1 MGRQYNALQ
10 CYLTAIISA
19 LLLLFTVCDSTVF
32 AYTDTPNDL
41 NAENNPNL
49 QGAIVSDGAGL
60 PLALDSFNGLE
71 IRDSVEEDGE
81 SNGLD
86 LVRRYP
92 NAAKSLGNNQ
102 FVNTSLE
109 IGDVQWF
116 YLPSAVVNGKHASKG
131 VGLPVYV
138 NATDDDD
145 TKDELRKRDG
155 LEKRS
160 TTVYLSLTTCSK
172 PHANKT
178 NTEDGFPQLQVYV
191 SKSETLQEPGPGH
204 DDSDQDVYTAVGG
217 YVGIE
222 KDADSDVFIGVAA
235 PNSTDYSGSYTYQLA
250 ASIDTYFHN
259 VVDDDPFLYFV
270 DADMSAA
277 LLVTN
282 NLTQAEK
289 GSENYQQ
296 WMNMTPPYTMFAHNI
311 NNTALVGLERSFCAL
326 DALSQ
331 VGRISKSVE
340 VGMTSRGLGNRPKEQ
355 FYITGLNQS
364 SSYNGILAMVGNST
378 TSGNGIVG
386 GGGQVWK
393 AMNFTTKADDNCAVL
408 FNLTFCSEVAY
419 AVPSNPK
426 LSVAKLREIYDTYA
440 ANYYQNFSYSLQ
452 QVQCKTDQESM
463 FSLAVDCDDCA
474 TAYKQW
480 LCSVSIPRC
489 ADFNNNASY
498 LAVRNAGQD
507 FINGSSLPADS
518 PYRQHVASNTSRNTI
533 IDTMI
538 KPGPYKEIL
547 PCEDICST
555 LVKDCPS
562 KLGFK
567 CPSGRWLNAS
577 YGYRNSD
584 GDITCSYLGAA
595 YHLSLGVRLG
605 AGGAG
610 WVGLFSL
617 VVMGVMY
624 LL

>member
-10 CYLTAIISA
+10 CYLTATISA
-19 LLLLFTVCDSTVF
+19 LFLLLTFCDSTAY

-41 NAENNPNL
+41 NTEYNLNP
-49 QGAIVSDGAGL
+49 QGAIVSNGAGL

-71 IRDSVEEDGE
+71 IRDSVDEDGE

-102 FVNTSLE
+102 FVEATLE

-116 YLPSAVVNGKHASKG
+116 YLPASVVNGKHASKG
-131 VGLPVYV
+131 VGLPGYV

-145 TKDELRKRDG
+145 ANDELRKRDG
-155 LEKRS
+155 LDKRS

-172 PHANKT
+172 PAANKT
-178 NTEDGFPQLQVYV
+178 DPGDGFPQLQMYV
-191 SKSETLQEPGPGH
+191 SKSETLQEPGPSH
-204 DDSDQDVYTAVGG
+204 DDSDQDVYTAAGG
-217 YVGIE
+217 YIGIE
-222 KDADSDVFIGVAA
+222 KDTDSDVFIGVAA
-235 PNSTDYSGSYTYQLA
+235 PNSTDYSGGYKLQLA
-250 ASIDTYFHN
+250 ASIDAYFHN

-270 DADMSAA
+270 DADVSAA

-282 NLTQAEK
+282 NLTQAAA

-296 WMNMTPPYTMFAHNI
+296 WMNITPPYTMFAHNI
-311 NNTALVGLERSFCAL
+311 NNTALLGLERSFCAL
-326 DALSQ
+326 DALAQ
-331 VGRISKSVE
+331 VGRISKTVE
-340 VGMTSRGLGNRPKEQ
+340 VGMTSRGLGNKPKEQ

-364 SSYNGILAMVGNST
+364 SSYNGMLAMVGNST

-386 GGGQVWK
+386 GGGQVWQ

-426 LSVAKLREIYDTYA
+426 LSVAKLREIYDTNA
-440 ANYYQNFSYSLQ
+440 ANYYQNFNYSLQ
-452 QVQCKTDQESM
+452 QVQCKTDQESL

-480 LCSVSIPRC
+480 LCSVTIPRC
-489 ADFNNNASY
+489 ADFSNNASY

-507 FINGSSLPADS
+507 FINGTSLPVDS
-518 PYRQHVASNTSRNTI
+518 PYRQHVASNTSRNKI
-533 IDTMI
+533 IDTDI

-562 KLGFK
+562 TLGFQ

-577 YGYRNSD
+577 YGYRNSH

-605 AGGAG
+605 AGWAG
-610 WVGLFSL
+610 LIGL

-624 LL
+624 LS